1 MEDNEI
7 RCPQCGSHSLTAG
20 NKGFG
25 VGKAAIGGLL
35 LGPVG
40 LLAGGIGSN
49 KVKITCLNCGHT
61 FTPEEWQAYKQDEE
75 RRKRKQIAFENE
87 KKEKEAELS
96 HLSDSEKAE
105 AIKEWEQDKIKKE
118 DSQRTIL
125 VVSILVLMVIAII
138 AALSWVNW
146 P

>member
-1 MEDNEI
+1 M
-7 RCPQCGSHSLTAG
+7 
-20 NKGFG
+20 
-25 VGKAAIGGLL
+25 
-35 LGPVG
+35 
-40 LLAGGIGSN
+40 
-49 KVKITCLNCGHT
+49 NCGHT

-138 AALSWVNW
+138 AALSWVN
-146 P
+146 